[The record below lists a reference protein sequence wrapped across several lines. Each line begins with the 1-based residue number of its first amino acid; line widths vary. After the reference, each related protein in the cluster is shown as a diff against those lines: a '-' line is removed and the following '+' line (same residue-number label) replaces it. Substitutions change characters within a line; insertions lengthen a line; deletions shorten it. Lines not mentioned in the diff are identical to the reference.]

1 VRPARLIT
9 LTAALLL
16 AGAAPGLATWDRPV
30 DAGERLRELESQL
43 ERSRAEHEEI
53 RRKADELA
61 AETAR
66 LRAEMVKS
74 ARAAQESEDLLS
86 ELETRLEEL
95 RKREI
100 GSSEALERRS
110 GQMVGVLTALQRLA
124 WRPTEAL
131 LAQPQS
137 PADTVRS
144 AILLRAA
151 VPQIEQS
158 ARDLRVE
165 IDAVA
170 RLRTE
175 IGEQRRLIATT
186 TGQLES
192 EHVRIKEMFD
202 RKFQVQNATERE
214 SRALESRMKE
224 LGGQAEDLRDLLFRL
239 DQERERRLAEAAAKA
254 AAEKAA
260 REAEVQ
266 ARRIAREAELAA
278 AKAARDAE
286 LAASKA
292 AERAA
297 AEAKARE
304 EEAGKAA
311 QQAAAEARARDEA
324 AARAAQ
330 EAELKAQ
337 TEAKEK
343 QLAAEKAAREAEQA
357 SREAAA
363 SRPVKNDRPFSQA
376 QGKLPLPAR
385 GRIVETYGQPNDV
398 GHVAKGLT
406 IATRKAAQVIAPYD
420 GHVAFAGPF
429 RGYGL
434 LLIIEHSEGY
444 HTLLAGMAQIDCTV
458 GQKLSMGEPVGV
470 MGQDDTKPNLYVE
483 LRRNGQPVNPLPW
496 LMAQKNKA
504 SG

>member
-1 VRPARLIT
+1 MRRVREAIF
-9 LTAALLL
+9 LTALLL
-16 AGAAPGLATWDRPV
+16 GGAAPAFATWDKPV
-30 DAGERLRELESQL
+30 DAGERLRELEGQL
-43 ERSRAEHEEI
+43 ERSRAEHEDV
-53 RRKADELA
+53 RRKAAELA

-66 LRAEMVKS
+66 LRADMVS
-74 ARAAQESEDLLS
+74 AARAAQESEDILS
-86 ELETRLEEL
+86 DLEIRLDDL
-95 RKREI
+95 GKRET
-100 GSSEALERRS
+100 SRSDALERRS
-110 GQMVGVLTALQRLA
+110 RQMVGVLTALQRLA

-131 LAQPQS
+131 IAQPQS

-170 RLRTE
+170 KLRNE
-175 IGEQRRLIATT
+175 IGEQRRLIASTT
-186 TGQLES
+186 SQLER
-192 EHVRIKEMFD
+192 EHVRIKDMFE
-202 RKFQVQNATERE
+202 RKFQVQNATEQER
-214 SRALESRMKE
+214 RALEDRMKD
-224 LGGQAEDLRDLLFRL
+224 LGSQAEDLRDLLSRL

-254 AAEKAA
+254 AVEKAA
-260 REAEVQ
+260 RETEIL

-278 AKAARDAE
+278 QKAARDAE
-286 LAASKA
+286 LAAQKA
-292 AERAA
+292 AQQVV
-297 AEAKARE
+297 AEAKARD
-304 EEAGKAA
+304 EAASRAA
-311 QQAAAEARARDEA
+311 QQAAAESRARDEA

-330 EAELKAQ
+330 EADLKAQ
-337 TEAKEK
+337 AEAKEK
-343 QLAAEKAAREAEQA
+343 QLAAEKATHDAERA

-363 SRPVKNDRPFSQA
+363 IRPVKNDKPFSQA
-376 QGKLPLPAR
+376 RGQLPYPAR
-385 GRIVETYGQPNDV
+385 GRIVETFGQPNDV
-398 GHVAKGLT
+398 GHSAKGIT
-406 IATRKAAQVIAPYD
+406 INTRKAAQVIAPYD

-458 GQKLSMGEPVGV
+458 GQKLLTGEPVGV
-470 MGQDDTKPNLYVE
+470 MGQDDSKPNLYVE

-496 LMAQKNKA
+496 LMAQKSKA